1 MKILVTGSKG
11 QLGSEI
17 HKISA
22 NYNFEWIFTNR
33 HSFNISDLDNII
45 FFLNKCKPEIII
57 NCAAY
62 TMVENAEDDFELA
75 DIINNKAVCLIA
87 KWSNDNNCKLIH
99 FSTDYIYDGNSLIPY
114 VETDEKNPLNNYGKS
129 KLLGDLACQK
139 YNPFSI
145 IIRTSWL
152 YSSFGD
158 NFLTNMIKVMQN
170 SHKIEVV
177 NDQVGSPTYAADLA
191 QFILQIINTNIWK
204 SGVYNYTNKGSI
216 SWYDFAKK
224 IKSICNFKTI
234 INSASSECFYQNVKR
249 PKYSVLDNSKTINT
263 FNIKQ
268 IDYVYSLKKCINII
282 NNGS

>member
-1 MKILVTGSKG
+1 MKILVTGRKG

-22 NYNFEWIFTNR
+22 NYNYEWIFTNR
-33 HSFNISDLDNII
+33 HSFNFSDLDNII

-75 DIINNKAVCLIA
+75 DIINNKAVELMA
-87 KWSNDNNCKLIH
+87 KWSNINNCKLIH
-99 FSTDYIYDGNSLIPY
+99 ISTDYVFDGNSLDPY
-114 VETDEKNPLNNYGKS
+114 VETDETNPLNNYGKS
-129 KLLGDLACQK
+129 KLLGDLACIK
-139 YNPFSI
+139 YNPPSI

-158 NFLTNMIKVMQN
+158 NFLINMLNVMKN
-170 SHKIEVV
+170 SNKIEVV
-177 NDQVGSPTYAADLA
+177 NDQFGSPTYAADLA
-191 QFILQIINTNIWK
+191 KFILQIINTNCWRP
-204 SGVYNYTNKGSI
+204 GVYNYTNKGSI

-234 INSASSECFYQNVKR
+234 INSVSSEYFYQKVKR
-249 PKYSVLDNSKTINT
+249 PKYSVLDNSKTIST

-268 IDYVYSLKKCINII
+268 IDYLDSLRKCIKILENET
-282 NNGS
+282 